1 MLPMRIQFTIALLT
15 LTITASAQSF
25 EEKNT
30 SVSNVK
36 VAVTNVG
43 TFGNAFRGYRD
54 GSATTSCE
62 YPAGSGVEHLF
73 ESGIWVGG
81 IRQGGDIQV
90 TTAAVDATQGYIT
103 GGSGFEFSAVPGTEL
118 TERSSFKDSPFYTPQ
133 AVSHQDYVATFSDR
147 FDVVPNTSIQIQNH
161 RPLFVD
167 VELRTYN
174 FNFAFSDFVVF
185 VDMDI
190 VNRGDI
196 NGGENLI
203 DSLHIGLWANTVV
216 RNLNIT
222 PSGSGGAAF
231 YDKGGN
237 GYIDSLQMAYCY
249 DHSGD
254 VGFTNSYIGQKFL
267 GASDKFGFH
276 HPFVDSNFYDNYNAW
291 IFNNPGTGTFQA
303 PNGEAQR
310 YSKLTRG
317 LDDET
322 CWNKD
327 SACGGGGTFQQQLN
341 SPGNRSDLVSVGPF
355 RDFRKGDTVKISF
368 AFVLAPKVEDGNPYT
383 DNTRAQQK
391 QFRANALRAQTA
403 FNGEDVNFNGRL
415 DAGEDADKNG
425 KITRFILPS
434 PPDIPKT
441 KIIAEDKMVTLYWSN
456 NSEASI
462 DPISQTKDFEGYRVF
477 LTKLGFDVTGVPNL
491 LRDLKPLEEYDVL
504 GNQIA
509 NEIGLGDIKLDNP
522 IGFDRDQNI
531 ILADSVPS
539 FDTTYNSRVLLDT
552 AGNDSIVIDTVVNT
566 VVDYFLDQA
575 VHAVN
580 DETVYYYKYEIDN
593 LLNGWQ
599 YAVGISAFD
608 TGDEEQN
615 LESLES
621 SLLANNFRVFPGKK
635 ANEDIEENE
644 PYAYP
649 NPYYFG
655 ASWEGQSN
663 FQEQSRKL
671 IFANLPKK
679 CMIRIFT
686 PSGDLIDEIQ
696 HDPDYS
702 GDDIRWFSTFGAE
715 DTDRNK
721 FSGGEHAWDLLS
733 NFTQIIS
740 RGVYLFAVED
750 LETGVVKT
758 GKFTIIK

>member
-1 MLPMRIQFTIALLT
+1 MKSKLTIALLF
-15 LTITASAQSF
+15 LSGIVNSQSF

-30 SVSNVK
+30 TVSNVK
-36 VAVTNVG
+36 IAVTNVG

-54 GSATTSCE
+54 GSANTSCE
-62 YPAGSGVEHLF
+62 FPAGSGVEHLF
-73 ESGIWVGG
+73 ESGIWIGG
-81 IRQGGDIQV
+81 IRNGQELV
-90 TTAAVDATQGYIT
+90 TTGAVDATQGYIT
-103 GGSGFEFSAVPGTEL
+103 GGSGFEFSAVPGSQL
-118 TERSSFKDSPFYTPQ
+118 TERSSFKDSPYFTPE
-133 AVSHQDYVATFSDR
+133 AVSHQDYVANFSDR
-147 FDVVPNTSIQIQNH
+147 FVIVPNTNIQIQNH
-161 RPLFVD
+161 TPMFVD

-190 VNRGDI
+190 VNRGDA
-196 NGGENLI
+196 NGSENLL

-216 RNLNIT
+216 RNLNVT
-222 PSGSGGAAF
+222 PAGSGGAAF

-237 GYIDSLQMAYCY
+237 GYLDSLQMAFCY
-249 DHSGD
+249 DYSGD

-267 GASDKFGFH
+267 GASDKNGFH
-276 HPFVDSNFYDNYNAW
+276 HPGTDSTFKDNYNSW
-291 IFNNPGTGTFQA
+291 IFNNPGTGIFQA

-310 YSKLTRG
+310 YDKLTRG
-317 LDDET
+317 LDDES
-322 CWNKD
+322 CWRKD
-327 SACGGGGTFQQQLN
+327 SACGAGGTFQQQLN

-355 RDFRKGDTVKISF
+355 RDFRKGDTIKISF
-368 AFVLAPKVEDGNPYT
+368 AFVLAPKLDDGNPYT
-383 DNTRAQQK
+383 DNTIAQQA
-391 QFRANALRAQTA
+391 QFRANAERAQTA
-403 FNGEDVNFNGRL
+403 FNGEDVNFNGIL
-415 DAGEDADKNG
+415 DAGEDADENG
-425 KITRFILPS
+425 IITRFILPS

-441 KIIAEDKMVTLYWSN
+441 KVVAEDNKVTLYWSD

-491 LRDLKPLEEYDVL
+491 LRDLKPLAEYDIV

-509 NEIGLGDIKLDNP
+509 NEIGLDGIKLLDP
-522 IGFDRDQNI
+522 ITFEG
-531 ILADSVPS
+531 
-539 FDTTYNSRVLLDT
+539 DTTR
-552 AGNDSIVIDTVVNT
+552 
-566 VVDYFLDQA
+566 
-575 VHAVN
+575 
-580 DETVYYYKYEIDN
+580 YYYKYEIDN

-599 YAVGISAFD
+599 YAVGVSAFD
-608 TGDEEQN
+608 TGDKEQN

-635 ANEDIEENE
+635 VNEDMDKNE

-671 IFANLPKK
+671 VFANLPKR
-679 CMIRIFT
+679 CMIRVFT
-686 PSGDLIDEIQ
+686 PAGDLIDEIM
-696 HDPDYS
+696 HDQNYS
-702 GDDIRWFSTFGAE
+702 GDDIRWFQTFGSE
-715 DTDRNK
+715 DSGKNK

-750 LETGVVKT
+750 LDTGEVKK